1 MDEIHVTPEKNK
13 KTTKKKP
20 LRTFRFPPCLGALH
34 FKHLTIWLANVKE
47 TSQSLTYNIFMFL
60 DDTVLC
66 GIAMLKTKL
75 LLPYSD

>member
-13 KTTKKKP
+13 KTTTKKP

-66 GIAMLKTKL
+66 GIAMFMTKML
-75 LLPYSD
+75 LLYSD

>member
-1 MDEIHVTPEKNK
+1 MDEIHVTPEKQNK
-13 KTTKKKP
+13 K
-20 LRTFRFPPCLGALH
+20 FPPCLVAWH

-66 GIAMLKTKL
+66 GIAMFMTKML
-75 LLPYSD
+75 LLYSD